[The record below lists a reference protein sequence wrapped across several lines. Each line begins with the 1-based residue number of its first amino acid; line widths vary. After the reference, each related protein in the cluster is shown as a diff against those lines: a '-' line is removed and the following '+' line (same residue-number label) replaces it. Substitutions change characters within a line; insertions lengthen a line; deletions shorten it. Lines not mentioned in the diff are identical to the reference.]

1 MSPVRMSRR
10 TLTLALL
17 ASPALLLRAA
27 SIGAQES
34 SPVAAVNLFVSEQF
48 GYQVSWPKGW
58 TLVTTDSE
66 EGGFDMV
73 QLVNGDATAYIV
85 ISRPGDTPMSEIV
98 ELLAAGPDEET
109 FVPGMVATDQEGNE
123 FLGETADT
131 AWGAWNGNLAGEI
144 VDGFTQFRYGEIRRL
159 EEDLGVGLSI
169 AMPATSF
176 DKDIA
181 PYSALLDGVTRIGG
195 TPVAD
200 ESGS

>member
-1 MSPVRMSRR
+1 MSRR

-34 SPVAAVNLFVSEQF
+34 SPVAAENLFVSEQF
-48 GYQVSWPKGW
+48 GYQITWPGAW

-73 QLVNGDATAYIV
+73 HLVNGDATAYIV
-85 ISRPGDTPMSEIV
+85 ISRPGDTPLSEIV
-98 ELLAAGPDEET
+98 EFLAAGPDEET
-109 FVPGMVATDQEGNE
+109 FVPGMIATDQEGNE
-123 FLGETADT
+123 ILGETADT

-159 EEDLGVGLSI
+159 EENLGVGLSI